1 MRHRVKTKKFNR
13 HSESRKALIKSLAC
27 ALFEHGKIETTLPKA
42 KYLRPHVEKL
52 ITKAKEMTL
61 HNRRLLIA
69 ALQDNKI
76 VDKLFDEIG
85 PNFKDRNGGY
95 TRIQRTRVREGDV
108 TQMASISLVETTKLE
123 EPKEKPVKKAPKAT
137 VSKKS
142 ETKKV
147 ESSKK

>member
-13 HSESRKALIKSLAC
+13 HTESRKALVKSLAC

-42 KYLRPHVEKL
+42 KYLRPVVEKI
-52 ITKAKEMTL
+52 ITRAKNLTL
-61 HNRRLLIA
+61 HNKRLLIA
-69 ALQDNKI
+69 SLQNKKI

-85 PNFKDRNGGY
+85 PSFKDRNGGY

-108 TQMASISLVETTKLE
+108 TQMASISLIEDKKIE
-123 EPKEKPVKKAPKAT
+123 EPKEKIPAKSTKKV